1 MMKKLSYALTTLATI
16 SITLLPATAMA
27 VSLGEE
33 FSPTNST
40 DAASQ
45 IKNATE
51 TNECVFLAG
60 IGWICD

>member
-1 MMKKLSYALTTLATI
+1 MKKLSYALTTLATI

-51 TNECVFLAG
+51 TKSCDYIPG
-60 IGWICD
+60 YGWVC

>member
-16 SITLLPATAMA
+16 TMTLLPATAMA

-45 IKNATE
+45 IKNAIE
-51 TNECVFLAG
+51 TNGCVWVPGL
-60 IGWICD
+60 GWVCN